1 MTARPDIIGT
11 VLWAGLALQAG
22 AWAQAADTDAGE
34 TSALRRNQALL
45 VLDYQVLQVKGDEPI
60 DLMGFHV
67 HQQVAEG
74 LYVGAGMSAPLVR
87 GAYGGFATF
96 DLGAHAQRRL
106 TPGIFATGGL
116 AIGAGAGG
124 RNVENAKS
132 LAGTGGFVKG
142 YVGLGYDF
150 GPFAA
155 GANLTHMRFSHA
167 ALGGTQADLFLQV
180 PFTYLTGPFADH
192 GQPLSPA
199 DARDAAAA
207 ASERMVTL
215 VLDNYRQQDP
225 QGSFK
230 GSFNIFDLQYAQFF
244 SAANYWFV
252 SLGMGYRGLPL
263 SNQLLG
269 GVGQRVRIGPRF
281 ALYGQLGVGSGIY
294 APEVIDTGPGL
305 VVYPKVAAEYALSRD
320 LGVSLSAGYLVAPK
334 GSSKNRAVGIAFT
347 RHLRANDGPEPGRPP
362 TYQAF
367 RFGLFQET
375 DLGVHYR
382 DLDRGQVRMV
392 GIQIDTIIDDHWYVP
407 LRGTGAYST
416 YLGYPGYGELLG
428 GIGVQ
433 TRVERGDRWQA
444 FGQLMAGTNVHGLAV
459 KGSAGLRFGID
470 DRTALSLTAGRIVAR
485 SAAGNRFTADSI
497 GFGLDYLFA
506 SPRW

>member
-1 MTARPDIIGT
+1 MAARLDIAGSFL
-11 VLWAGLALQAG
+11 VAGLVLQTGAG
-22 AWAQAADTDAGE
+22 AQEPT
-34 TSALRRNQALL
+34 ALRRNEALL
-45 VLDYQVLQVKGDEPI
+45 LLDYQVLRVRGDKPI
-60 DLMGFHV
+60 DLMGFHLFD
-67 HQQVAEG
+67 QVAEG
-74 LYVGAGMSAPLVR
+74 LYVGAGMSAPLLR

-96 DLGAHAQRRL
+96 DLGAHAQQRL
-106 TPGIFATGGL
+106 TSQVFATGGL

-142 YVGLGYDF
+142 FVGLGYNF
-150 GPFAA
+150 GAFAV
-155 GANLTHMRFSHA
+155 GANLTKVKFSRTA
-167 ALGGTQADLFLQV
+167 ALGGSQADLFLEI
-180 PFTYLTGPFADH
+180 PFGYLTGPFSAH
-192 GQPLSPA
+192 GQPLSAA
-199 DARDAAAA
+199 DAREAAQAS
-207 ASERMVTL
+207 SERMVAL

-225 QGSFK
+225 QGTFK
-230 GSFNIFDLQYAQFF
+230 GRFDIFDLQYSQFF
-244 SAANYWFV
+244 ATDTYGFV

-269 GVGQRVRIGPRF
+269 GVGQRV
-281 ALYGQLGVGSGIY
+281 AVTAQLSLYGQLGIGSGLY

-305 VVYPKVAAEYALSRD
+305 VVYPKVAAELALSRD
-320 LGVSLSAGYLVAPK
+320 LGVSLSAGVLVAPK
-334 GSSKNRAVGIAFT
+334 GTSKNRAVGIAFT
-347 RHLRANDGPEPGRPP
+347 RHLRANDGGSLP

-375 DLGVHYR
+375 DLGVRYR

-392 GIQIDTIIDDHWYVP
+392 GLQIDTLLDDHWYLP

-428 GIGVQ
+428 GIGWQ
-433 TRVERGDRWQA
+433 TRLERGERWQG

-459 KGSAGLRFGID
+459 KGIAGGRYGLD
-470 DRTALSLTAGRIVAR
+470 DRTALSLNAGRIVAR
-485 SAAGNRFTADSI
+485 SAAGNRFTASSVSV
-497 GFGLDYLFA
+497 GVEYLFS